1 MTEQQEVQYE
11 QTKEESI
18 VELKKVIIDWM
29 NVDAEISM
37 INAELKDKKS
47 NKKKYKLQII
57 ELMKKIEV
65 EALQLNGGNILIYN
79 SKVEKK
85 PLNNKIL
92 ENILKNFFDAK
103 SDVNV
108 DVSELTK
115 FVMENKEDK
124 INETLKMKINK

>member
-37 INAELKDKKS
+37 INAELKDKKT

-79 SKVEKK
+79 ST
-85 PLNNKIL
+85 
-92 ENILKNFFDAK
+92 FRF
-103 SDVNV
+103 
-108 DVSELTK
+108 
-115 FVMENKEDK
+115 
-124 INETLKMKINK
+124 

>member
-1 MTEQQEVQYE
+1 M
-11 QTKEESI
+11 
-18 VELKKVIIDWM
+18 
-29 NVDAEISM
+29 
-37 INAELKDKKS
+37 
-47 NKKKYKLQII
+47 
-57 ELMKKIEV
+57 
-65 EALQLNGGNILIYN
+65 
-79 SKVEKK
+79 EKK